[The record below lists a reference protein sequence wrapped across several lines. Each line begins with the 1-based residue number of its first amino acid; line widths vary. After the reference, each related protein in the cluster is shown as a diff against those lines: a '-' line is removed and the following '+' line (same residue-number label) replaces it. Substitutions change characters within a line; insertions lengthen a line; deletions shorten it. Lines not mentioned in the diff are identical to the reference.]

1 MKLEVSSKHIKLRAI
16 LTSVAFVI
24 AVVAFSV
31 GIVRI
36 GHKDPGYHLI
46 EAKVDKDTI
55 LLNKEVGFKYWF
67 DGSSNDI
74 KRGINDLT
82 ATYSPVISAIYK
94 ELDHQNTYEGVVNI
108 ATLNRNQRQ
117 FLTVAPELYSVLKD
131 AYSLTMEGR
140 GYNMFAGALYSE
152 WKSIL
157 ILDEPDDFD
166 PANNSDMAARIVA
179 IAEMVSDLSNFSLE
193 FDEAGRAVRFS
204 VSERYENFCREYEI
218 EASALDLN
226 LLKDAYMLETV
237 ASGLDFHEN
246 GYLYTPE
253 GLVLNMRQTGTL
265 GYDLYTYENGSDTV
279 YASVNLEGRF
289 SGATFTASGMGSYY
303 HYVLSTVGSNASNST
318 NGSSASSASNASNA
332 SNGSNL
338 YRHLY
343 FNSKTGSFSDI
354 LMSATVISMDRNLV
368 DDVYQTIILNMFE
381 TEAEV
386 TSYATSLEKEGKL
399 VSYIFQSTGN

>member
-1 MKLEVSSKHIKLRAI
+1 MKLEVSSKNIKLRAI
-16 LTSVAFVI
+16 LTAVAFVI
-24 AVVAFSV
+24 AVVAFTV
-31 GIVRI
+31 GIVNI

-74 KRGINDLT
+74 KHGINDLT
-82 ATYSPVISAIYK
+82 AAYSPVISAVYK

-108 ATLNRNQRQ
+108 ATLNRSRGQ

-131 AYSLTMEGR
+131 AYRLTLEQR

-157 ILDEPDDFD
+157 ILDEPEDFD
-166 PANNSDMAARIVA
+166 PANNPDMAGRIAA
-179 IAEMVSDLSNFSLE
+179 IAAEVSDLSNFSLE
-193 FDEAGRAVRFS
+193 FDDAGRAVRFS
-204 VSERYENFCREYEI
+204 VSERYERFCREYEI
-218 EASALDLN
+218 DAPALDLN
-226 LLKDAYMLETV
+226 LLKNAYMIETV
-237 ASGLDFHEN
+237 ASGLGLNEN

-279 YASVNLEGRF
+279 YATVNLEGRF

-303 HYVLSTVGSNASNST
+303 HYVLSTVGSNASNNP
-318 NGSSASSASNASNA
+318 NGSNA
-332 SNGSNL
+332 SNL

-354 LMSATVISMDRNLV
+354 LMSATVISMDGNLV
-368 DDVYQTIILNMFE
+368 DDVYQTIILNTFG

-386 TSYATSLEKEGKL
+386 AAYAASLEKDGKL
-399 VSYIFQSTGN
+399 VSYIFQSAGN

>member
-1 MKLEVSSKHIKLRAI
+1 MKLEVSSKNIKLRAI
-16 LTSVAFVI
+16 LTAVAFVI
-24 AVVAFSV
+24 AVVAFTV

-46 EAKVDKDTI
+46 EAKVEKDTI

-74 KRGINDLT
+74 KHGINDLT
-82 ATYSPVISAIYK
+82 AAYSPVISAVYK

-108 ATLNRNQRQ
+108 ATLNRNQGQ

-131 AYSLTMEGR
+131 AYRLTSEER

-157 ILDEPDDFD
+157 ILDEPEDFD
-166 PANNSDMAARIVA
+166 PANNPDMAARIA
-179 IAEMVSDLSNFSLE
+179 SIAAVVSDLSNFSLE
-193 FDEAGRAVRFS
+193 FDDAGRAVRFS
-204 VSERYENFCREYEI
+204 VSESYERFCRDYEI
-218 EASALDLN
+218 DAPALDLN

-237 ASGLDFHEN
+237 ASGLGLHEN

-253 GLVLNMRQTGTL
+253 GLVLNMKQTGTL

-279 YASVNLEGRF
+279 YATVNLEGRF

-303 HYVLSTVGSNASNST
+303 HYVLSTVGSNASSGS
-318 NGSSASSASNASNA
+318 NGSNNSNA
-332 SNGSNL
+332 SNL

-354 LMSATVISMDRNLV
+354 LMSATVISMDGNLV
-368 DDVYQTIILNMFE
+368 DDVYQTIILNTFA

-386 TSYATSLEKEGKL
+386 EAYTVTLEKEGKL
-399 VSYIFQSTGN
+399 VSYVFQSAGN